1 MEEWDI
7 ESTNG
12 MDANILEKLQSE
24 LNGYIARISDVRNRV
39 SQKIEKVKAKQELLD
54 KIAEL
59 DKMKEE
65 IMKKLEEI

>member
-12 MDANILEKLQSE
+12 MDTNILEKLQSE
-24 LNGYIARISDVRNRV
+24 LDGYVARISNVRDRV
-39 SQKIEKVKAKQELLD
+39 ALKLEKVKAKQELLD

-65 IMKKLEEI
+65 ILKKLEEY

>member
-1 MEEWDI
+1 
-7 ESTNG
+7 
-12 MDANILEKLQSE
+12 MDEGILEKLQSE
-24 LNGYIARISDVRNRV
+24 LNGYIARISNVRDRV
-39 SQKIEKVKAKQELLD
+39 TLKLEKVKAKQELLD